1 MMPIPLLL
9 SGGSKFM
16 EKKPNNKLIAK
27 ILFIGVFIAILSYL
41 FHPEIGQLSVM
52 MNGEPVAEPLVRFA
66 AIPTFLAVMGLAV
79 TLTILLFMG
88 IGMFMFLGAMFFA
101 LMLCFIMAPYFWP
114 MLVII
119 FLIIALMS

>member
-9 SGGSKFM
+9 SWGSKFM

-66 AIPTFLAVMGLAV
+66 AIPTFLVIMVLSCRCAGN
-79 TLTILLFMG
+79 
-88 IGMFMFLGAMFFA
+88 FLH
-101 LMLCFIMAPYFWP
+101 
-114 MLVII
+114 
-119 FLIIALMS
+119 S